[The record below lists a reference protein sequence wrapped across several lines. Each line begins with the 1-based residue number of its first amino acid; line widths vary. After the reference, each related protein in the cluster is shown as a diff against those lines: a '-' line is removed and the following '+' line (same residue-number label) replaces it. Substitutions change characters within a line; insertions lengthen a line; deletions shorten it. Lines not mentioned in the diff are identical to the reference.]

1 MAADLTV
8 GEAVRNYIAA
18 LKPTDQPTMAPELQ
32 RFSRWFGPE
41 RKLREIDPIQ
51 LERYQDQ
58 MAASGGD
65 PTNKLEPLRQFLSDA
80 RAKKLIDVALASHV
94 KIRRKT
100 ALERQNMGRPVEVE
114 TIDMTRAGFE
124 QLQAELV
131 RLESDELPHA
141 ISEMVRAAAD
151 KDFRENAPYHA
162 AKQHRAEIQRKIDE
176 IKETLSRA
184 AIVDEAVGDRASVGT
199 TVVVRD
205 LDEDEEFSYTLVGPG
220 ERGPGKISIHSPVG
234 KALVDH
240 VVGDVVAVTVPAG
253 VHRYRVE
260 RIERSN

>member
-1 MAADLTV
+1 MVTDLTV
-8 GEAVRNYIAA
+8 GDAIRNYISAM
-18 LKPTDQPTMAPELQ
+18 KPADRPTSAPVLQ
-32 RFSRWFGPE
+32 AFSRWFGPD
-41 RKLREIDPIQ
+41 RSIKEIDPVQ
-51 LERYQDQ
+51 LERYQEQ
-58 MAASGGD
+58 MAASGQD
-65 PTNKLEPLRQFLSDA
+65 PANKLEPLRHFLSDA
-80 RAKKLIDVALASHV
+80 RSKKLIDVALASHV

-100 ALERQNMGRPVEVE
+100 ALERQPLGRPVEIE

-124 QLQAELV
+124 QLQAELA
-131 RLESDELPHA
+131 RIESEDLPTA
-141 ISEMVRAAAD
+141 IADMASAAAD
-151 KDFRENAPYHA
+151 KDFRENAPYEA
-162 AKQHRAEIQRKIDE
+162 AKQHRAELQRKIEE

-184 AIVDEAVGDRASVGT
+184 SIVDEAVGDRATVGT

-205 LDEDEEFSYTLVGPG
+205 LDDDEEFSYMLVGPG

-260 RIERSN
+260 RIERSR